1 MDTNSKVLSIT
12 TIVLANTLAS
22 SLLAGFLVGCDS
34 DKSAVR
40 HIRKEVSDLPF
51 YALSLAKTEEKP
63 FTLLPES
70 NSYTNLFMHIREV
83 ADPSV
88 RSNLLLACEEAILDF
103 HLDNRAYLS
112 RLRSLQVFLG
122 MTFDYAMLLY
132 KEHGNCARLW
142 DFKIKA
148 MRKIQQEIERFK
160 SDPPDKYSP
169 SVLAVYDKQKYER
182 ALKVVGHTMLIY
194 SFYGQWADVTRE
206 YKDLL
211 PPKER
216 EKWLSEI
223 KSTFGCL
230 PEFDS
235 LDLGIT
241 APKDSFVR

>member
-1 MDTNSKVLSIT
+1 MNNNAKTPT
-12 TIVLANTLAS
+12 MPTIVLASTLVS
-22 SLLAGFLVGCDS
+22 SVLAGFLVGCDS
-34 DKSAVR
+34 DKSGVS
-40 HIRKEVSDLPF
+40 HIRKEISELPL
-51 YALSLAKTEEKP
+51 YALRLAKTEEKP

-103 HLDNRAYLS
+103 QLDDRAYLS

-132 KEHGNCARLW
+132 KVHGNCARLW

-148 MRKIQQEIERFK
+148 MLKIQQEIERFK

-169 SVLAVYDKQKYER
+169 SVLAVYDKQQYER
-182 ALKVVGHTMLIY
+182 ALKVVRHTMLIY
-194 SFYGQWADVTRE
+194 SFYGHWADVTRE

-216 EKWLSEI
+216 EKWLLEI
-223 KSTFGCL
+223 KSAFGCL